1 MLHFLVRLA
10 HILIVLFVILVPFII
25 QTPRILVLHAL
36 FIPLMICHWKLNNDV
51 CSLTEIEKYLTN
63 KKENKETF
71 IGSILGPVYEP
82 KPNEYLFICL
92 VLWSITLYKL
102 NSQYNI
108 IKE

>member
-1 MLHFLVRLA
+1 MINLYSLVRLA

-25 QTPRILVLHAL
+25 KNPRILVLHSM
-36 FIPLMICHWKLNNDV
+36 FIPLMICHWKFNNEV

-63 KKENKETF
+63 KKENRDTF

-82 KPNEYLFICL
+82 KSDEYLFICL
-92 VLWSITLYKL
+92 VLWSITMYKL

-108 IKE
+108 I